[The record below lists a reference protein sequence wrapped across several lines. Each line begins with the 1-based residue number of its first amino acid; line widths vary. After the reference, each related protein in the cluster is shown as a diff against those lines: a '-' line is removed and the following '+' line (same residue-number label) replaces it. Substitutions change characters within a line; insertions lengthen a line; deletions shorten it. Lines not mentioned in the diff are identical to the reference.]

1 MARNKYPEETRNL
14 IIDTA
19 SRLFVE
25 KGYEQTSIQD
35 IINNLGGLSKGA
47 IYHHFKSKEEIMNAV
62 ADKLYAG
69 ATDSMYAITRRKD
82 LNGLEKLRMI
92 FQASIYS
99 SAQEELFAAAPDM
112 LNNPQLLALY
122 LRNSV
127 QQEAPAMIQPILE
140 EGIADGSIRTDY
152 PREMAEVLM
161 LIGNLWLNPLVYHSD
176 AGELI
181 RKMKFFQHML
191 RGFGLDIIDDA
202 MFVPLERYAALY
214 QENRDR
220 R

>member
-35 IINNLGGLSKGA
+35 IINHLGGLSKGA

-69 ATDSMYAITRRKD
+69 ATDSMYAIARRTD
-82 LNGLEKLRMI
+82 RNGLEKLRMI

-140 EGIADGSIRTDY
+140 EGIADGSIQTDY
-152 PREMAEVLM
+152 AREMAEVLM

-176 AGELI
+176 APELI

-191 RGFGLDIIDDA
+191 RVFGLDIIEDE
-202 MFVPLERYAALY
+202 MFTQLEKYSQLY
-214 QENRDR
+214 QENKDR
-220 R
+220 

>member
-35 IINNLGGLSKGA
+35 IINHLGGLSKGA

-69 ATDSMYAITRRKD
+69 ATDSMYAIARRTD
-82 LNGLEKLRMI
+82 RSGLEKLRMI

-140 EGIADGSIRTDY
+140 EGIADGSIQTDY

-176 AGELI
+176 APELI

-214 QENRDR
+214 QENQDR

>member
-1 MARNKYPEETRNL
+1 
-14 IIDTA
+14 
-19 SRLFVE
+19 
-25 KGYEQTSIQD
+25 
-35 IINNLGGLSKGA
+35 
-47 IYHHFKSKEEIMNAV
+47 MNAV

-69 ATDSMYAITRRKD
+69 ATDSMYAIARRTD
-82 LNGLEKLRMI
+82 RNGLEKLRMI

-140 EGIADGSIRTDY
+140 EGIADGSIQTDY

-161 LIGNLWLNPLVYHSD
+161 LIGNLWLN
-176 AGELI
+176 
-181 RKMKFFQHML
+181 
-191 RGFGLDIIDDA
+191 IIDDA

-214 QENRDR
+214 QENQDR